1 MKKSMNHCIWAAFGP
16 GRPLAFRFGAEE
28 LSSSLINS
36 LALKA
41 QLGWWMQPNLH
52 HGYQMIFQSTHQ
64 NFWWNYTCDIIW
76 LYYLDQY
83 ASFMVPLNYK
93 LHVNNRCWICWISSL
108 IIIKYMEQKKQERV
122 CKKHSILSPQPS
134 PAAWPKARGAPP
146 SPPWPSAPPPW
157 AAPPAPDCAARP
169 WRRRPSKRRRSAAP
183 GPGWRISKGWGKN
196 HDFLKHVFFGCGGE
210 KLIFHDIS
218 WYFPGIYKII

>member
-1 MKKSMNHCIWAAFGP
+1 MLVITRWYNKQLAGGWGPTLLNMKKSMNHCIWAAFGP

-41 QLGWWMQPNLH
+41 HLGWWMQPNLH

-64 NFWWNYTCDIIW
+64 NFWWNYTFDIIW

-108 IIIKYMEQKKQERV
+108 IIIKYMEQKNRKEYVKSTQ
-122 CKKHSILSPQPS
+122 SF
-134 PAAWPKARGAPP
+134 PP
-146 SPPWPSAPPPW
+146 SHHQPHGP
-157 AAPPAPDCAARP
+157 RHVVLRHRRHGLLRRLRG
-169 WRRRPSKRRRSAAP
+169 RRRRRRTAQRGLGGGGPANVAEVPRP
-183 GPGWRISKGWGKN
+183 GLAGGFPKDGGKTM
-196 HDFLKHVFFGCGGE
+196 
-210 KLIFHDIS
+210 IF
-218 WYFPGIYKII
+218 